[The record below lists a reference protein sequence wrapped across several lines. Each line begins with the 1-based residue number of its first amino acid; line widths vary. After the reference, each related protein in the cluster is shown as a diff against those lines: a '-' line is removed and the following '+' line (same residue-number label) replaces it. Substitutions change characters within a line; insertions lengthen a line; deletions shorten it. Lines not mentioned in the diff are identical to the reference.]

1 MGKKKKKKGGDKEKK
16 AKKKP
21 AANERDIVFYEQQI
35 LDNNRQLA
43 RLKTRNEFLEGEL
56 DSLKA
61 QLTRLEDDR
70 SDVVAHLK
78 RILQQKTEEAKEL
91 GERLLAMEELRKDEK
106 LAYKTKEE
114 SMLQEYHNM
123 ETNLN
128 AEVKLVS
135 GKLNALEDWRNARAE
150 LTRKFEIQEEQMAEQ
165 EQRHR
170 EALYEAEKSLVI
182 GKAQMQREMQERLND
197 LALSFQEATNL
208 RMADAT
214 QRAIRENIALNSE
227 LDDTYK
233 IRQELEGKMQIC
245 KETEQNTRL
254 RASLLHE
261 ELQMALNKVFE
272 QNKFIEKIAEDH
284 LNAVLL
290 RTEERRME
298 QCASSKDQLLQT
310 ITEKQLTAD
319 QDARKIE
326 RTILETGKQT
336 KDILDDVQVNRIQ
349 IEQLTNILHSVKSII
364 TQLPGEI
371 GDITSTPCVACDGNF
386 KRKLLEI
393 YSIIESSNI
402 AKIINV

>member
-1 MGKKKKKKGGDKEKK
+1 MGKKKKKGGDKEKK

-21 AANERDIVFYEQQI
+21 AVNERDIVFYEQQI

-61 QLTRLEDDR
+61 ELTRLEDDR

-106 LAYKTKEE
+106 LVYKTKEE

-197 LALSFQEATNL
+197 LALSFQEATNI

-214 QRAIRENIALNSE
+214 KRAIRENIVLNSE
-227 LDDTYK
+227 LDETYK
-233 IRQELEGKMQIC
+233 IRQELEEKMQIC
-245 KETEQNTRL
+245 KETEQTTKL
-254 RASLLHE
+254 RASLIHE
-261 ELQMALNKVFE
+261 ELQIALHKVFE
-272 QNKFIEKIAEDH
+272 QNRFIEKIAEDH
-284 LNAVLL
+284 LNATLL

-298 QCASSKDQLLQT
+298 QCTRSKDQLLQALR
-310 ITEKQLTAD
+310 EKQILAD
-319 QDARKIE
+319 QEAGKIE
-326 RTILETGKQT
+326 RAILDAEKEA
-336 KDILDDVQVNRIQ
+336 KDILTDVQTNRLQ
-349 IEQLTNILHSVKSII
+349 IEQLTKILHSVKSIVM
-364 TQLPGEI
+364 QLPGEI
-371 GDITSTPCVACDGNF
+371 GDNSSTPCVACDGNF
-386 KRKLLEI
+386 KKKLLEI
-393 YSIIESSNI
+393 YSILERLNI
-402 AKIINV
+402 AEIINV

>member
-1 MGKKKKKKGGDKEKK
+1 MGKKKKKGGDKEKK

-21 AANERDIVFYEQQI
+21 AANEKDIVFYEQQI

-106 LAYKTKEE
+106 LVFKNKEE
-114 SMLQEYHNM
+114 SMLQEYRNM

-165 EQRHR
+165 EQRHC

-182 GKAQMQREMQERLND
+182 GKAQMQREMQERLNN

-208 RMADAT
+208 RMADGT

-227 LDDTYK
+227 LDKTYK
-233 IRQELEGKMQIC
+233 IRQELEEKMQIC
-245 KETEQNTRL
+245 KETNENTKL

-261 ELQMALNKVFE
+261 ELQIALNKVFE

-284 LNAVLL
+284 LKNVLL
-290 RTEERRME
+290 RTEEQRINYLVDTRNQWME
-298 QCASSKDQLLQT
+298 TLRDRQ
-310 ITEKQLTAD
+310 ITAD
-319 QDARKIE
+319 TAARKIDKTIFDVE
-326 RTILETGKQT
+326 RETT
-336 KDILDDVQVNRIQ
+336 DILDDVRDNQLRIK
-349 IEQLTNILHSVKSII
+349 QLSNILQSVKGVI
-364 TQLPGEI
+364 TQLSGEI
-371 GDITSTPCVACDGNF
+371 GDNDRTPCVACDGNF
-386 KRKLLEI
+386 KTKLLEI
-393 YSIIESSNI
+393 YTILENSNI
-402 AKIINV
+402 TKILKA